1 MSKIVSITKE
11 MIIDAAF
18 NITKEKG
25 FSKLSNRE
33 IAKYLN
39 CSIRPI
45 YYQFKDV
52 EDLNKHLF
60 KKVEEYFYNYLT
72 SDIKYKDKVYL
83 STGINYI
90 KFAREENN
98 LFKLMFM
105 SDLSVTNFIKEE
117 NQSFTEYSKIVVN
130 KTNLD
135 IKKANDM
142 GVICGVTTNPSLIA
156 KEGKVFEEV
165 IAEIASIV
173 DGPISGEV
181 KATTTDAEGMIAE
194 GREIAKIHPNMVVKI
209 PMTVEGLKAV
219 KVLTAEGIKTNVT
232 LIFNAN
238 QALLAARAG
247 ATYVSP
253 FLGRLDDIS
262 TRGVDLISE
271 IAQIFEVAGID
282 TEIIAASVRNPIHVT
297 DCALAGADI
306 ATVPYKVIEQMTH
319 HPLTDAGIEKFQ
331 ADYKAVFGE

>member
-1 MSKIVSITKE
+1 VINKE
-11 MIIDAAF
+11 NFIMKFFIDTA
-18 NITKEKG
+18 N
-25 FSKLSNRE
+25 
-33 IAKYLN
+33 
-39 CSIRPI
+39 
-45 YYQFKDV
+45 V
-52 EDLNKHLF
+52 ED
-60 KKVEEYFYNYLT
+60 
-72 SDIKYKDKVYL
+72 I
-83 STGINYI
+83 
-90 KFAREENN
+90 R
-98 LFKLMFM
+98 
-105 SDLSVTNFIKEE
+105 
-117 NQSFTEYSKIVVN
+117 
-130 KTNLD
+130 
-135 IKKANDM
+135 KANDM

-247 ATYVSP
+247 ASYVSP

-262 TRGVDLISE
+262 TTGINLIEDIVTIFDNYDL
-271 IAQIFEVAGID
+271 D

-297 DCALAGADI
+297 DCALAGAHI